1 MIGLS
6 LCSWN
11 AKGILSKINEFKLF
25 VEKYSPDIILIQET
39 KLRPI
44 HNIRVANYTCYR
56 NDRIAEGHAVGG
68 GTLIMIKNSIN
79 HFNTQTPQLQ
89 YTEATIVTINP
100 PNFNPLT
107 IISIYIPPSSDNR
120 LFTLDIENLIQINS
134 SCVIFGNFNATH
146 NAWNCSNNSIRG
158 NQLKNF
164 TDILDIEIAFP
175 DSPTRFGS
183 NSANTLDFAL
193 INNFQYPYT
202 ILSIPELSSDHNPVI
217 LNFSFN
223 KNIHNDNSRAVTTC
237 WSKFSE
243 YIKNNI
249 HISDFEKITN
259 PNILENKINF
269 FTEAVRSAYEHA
281 SRPITNKNHTYTPQ
295 HIQNLI
301 RQKNKAR
308 KTFQNTLNPTHK
320 TNYNRLQK
328 IIKKELKKFSDQT
341 WKIKLEAMNTQDNT
355 LSKIFPQ
362 KKIRYPNFK

>member
-1 MIGLS
+1 MATGS
-6 LCSWN
+6 
-11 AKGILSKINEFKLF
+11 
-25 VEKYSPDIILIQET
+25 YMT
-39 KLRPI
+39 PI
-44 HNIRVANYTCYR
+44 YYRSQSEVLGDLHN
-56 NDRIAEGHAVGG
+56 RIADGYAVGG

-79 HFNTQTPQLQ
+79 HFNTQTPQFH

-107 IISIYIPPSSDNR
+107 IISIYILPSSDNR

-134 SCVIFGNFNATH
+134 SCVSFGDFNATH

-175 DSPTRFGS
+175 DTPTRFGN

-193 INNFQYPYT
+193 IINFQYPYT

-223 KNIHNDNSRAVTTC
+223 KNIHNDNTRAVTTC

-243 YIKNNI
+243 HIKNNI
-249 HISDFEKITN
+249 HVSDFEKITN
-259 PNILENKINF
+259 PNILENKISL

-281 SRPITNKNHTYTPQ
+281 SRPITDKNHTYTPQ

-308 KTFQNTLNPTHK
+308 KTFQNTLNPIHK

-328 IIKKELKKFSDQT
+328 IIKKELKKFSDQI

-355 LSKIFPQ
+355 LWHIKNISAKNDQISP
-362 KKIRYPNFK
+362 P